1 MMTIDTRR
9 VAAGV
14 CADGHEMQTFDLIIG
29 GRVHGS
35 AATIH
40 GRDIYFQ
47 PDAFRRWLEA
57 DHDLLHAVGEALVE
71 AQGGRAPGR
80 HLPGKGVRP

>member
-1 MMTIDTRR
+1 MTTIDTRR
-9 VAAGV
+9 VTAGV
-14 CADGHEMQTFDLIIG
+14 CADGHAMQTFDLIIG

-57 DHDLLHAVGEALVE
+57 DHELLHAAGAALIG
-71 AQGGRAPGR
+71 ARA
-80 HLPGKGVRP
+80 VRS